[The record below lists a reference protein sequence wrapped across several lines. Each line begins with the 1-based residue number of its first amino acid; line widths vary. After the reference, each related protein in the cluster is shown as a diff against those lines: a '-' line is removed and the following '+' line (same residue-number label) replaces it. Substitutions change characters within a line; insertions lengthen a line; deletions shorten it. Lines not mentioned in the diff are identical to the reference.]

1 MKFCSNC
8 GSSKISLKIPEGD
21 NRERYVC
28 DSCNTIHYSNPNVV
42 VGTLPTFEDKILLCK
57 RAIEPRVGL
66 WTLPA
71 GFLENGE
78 SLLEGAWR
86 EPKEETQAEVE
97 MHNILAIFNIPQINQ
112 IYVIYK
118 ASILEN
124 SYGPT
129 SESLDVKLF
138 SKEDIPWEKIAF
150 PFVPKAINHY
160 YDNFE
165 KKEIPM
171 CIEDIIRRPN

>member
-1 MKFCSNC
+1 MSF
-8 GSSKISLKIPEGD
+8 KIPEGD

-28 DSCNTIHYSNPNVV
+28 ADCETIHYSNPNVV
-42 VGTLPTFEDKILLCK
+42 VGTLPVFENKIILCK
-57 RAIEPRVGL
+57 RAIEPRVGS

-71 GFLENGE
+71 GFLENKE

-86 EPKEETQAEVE
+86 ETKEETQADVKMKEL
-97 MHNILAIFNIPQINQ
+97 LAIFNIPQISQ

-118 ASILEN
+118 AEILEN

-138 SKEDIPWEKIAF
+138 SKDEIPWDELAF

-160 YDNFE
+160 FNNMDKNE
-165 KKEIPM
+165 VPLH
-171 CIEDIIRRPN
+171 IEDIVRKKSN

>member
-86 EPKEETQAEVE
+86 ETKEETQAEVE

>member
-1 MKFCSNC
+1 MNYCSIC
-8 GSSKISLKIPEGD
+8 SGKVILKVPEGD

-28 DSCNTIHYSNPNVV
+28 TNCGAIHYSNPNVV

-66 WTLPA
+66 WTVPA

-86 EPKEETQAEVE
+86 ETKEETQAEVA
-97 MHNILAIFNIPQINQ
+97 MRDIFSIFNIPQINQ
-112 IYVIYK
+112 IYVIYL
-118 ASILEN
+118 ANIEDN
-124 SYGPT
+124 SFGPT

-138 SKEDIPWEKIAF
+138 SHDEIPWEELAF
-150 PFVPKAINHY
+150 PFVPKTINHY
-160 YDNFE
+160 YECLE
-165 KKEIPM
+165 KKSFKLHV
-171 CIEDIIRRPN
+171 EDIVRKRS